1 MSNLLPS
8 LQRRCITFILAD
20 NDCAETSF
28 LKYCAGWNSAKQ
40 PHFLENMQM
49 FKEMAMMPP

>member
-40 PHFLENMQM
+40 PHFLENLQM